1 MQPLCQKSEVWKKHT
16 PAFTKLPV
24 QGEKETDGY
33 RNMSGGGYGYGTDY
47 GSGIGVVIFLEE

>member
-1 MQPLCQKSEVWKKHT
+1 MLTAWHMQPLCQKSEVWKKHT

-33 RNMSGGGYGYGTDY
+33 RNMSGGGYGNH
-47 GSGIGVVIFLEE
+47 